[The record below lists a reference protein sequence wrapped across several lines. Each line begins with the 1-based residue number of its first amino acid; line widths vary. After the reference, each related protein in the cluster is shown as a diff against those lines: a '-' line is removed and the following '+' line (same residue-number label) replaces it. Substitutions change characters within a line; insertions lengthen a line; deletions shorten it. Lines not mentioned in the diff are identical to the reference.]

1 MSDLPIEKRF
11 GILCQISR
19 AQHFAWR
26 QAVQEMCPDLD
37 PEDAVNRMWEIV
49 GKQTGDSYAKHLKA
63 DQPLAMQIAS
73 SVAWS
78 SQCMGEDAVVE
89 PGADGSEAFVRHSAC
104 PWLDWHKKLGLEKE
118 DQPGCDRWFEFSVNA
133 INNKSGCDLRWETLE
148 SLPAGDSSCL
158 RRFWVEKSSDNPDNA

>member
-49 GKQTGDSYAKHLKA
+49 GKQTGDSYAKHLRE
-63 DQPLAMQIAS
+63 DQPLPMQIAS

-78 SQCMGEDAVVE
+78 SQCMGEEAVVE
-89 PGADGSEAFVRHSAC
+89 AGADEGEALMRYPSCCCPSPPKNAAGRTNRLRAATRGSPNA
-104 PWLDWHKKLGLEKE
+104 
-118 DQPGCDRWFEFSVNA
+118 DR
-133 INNKSGCDLRWETLE
+133 
-148 SLPAGDSSCL
+148 SLTC
-158 RRFWVEKSSDNPDNA
+158 R